1 MGRSW
6 DKTEND
12 GWLIRNRG
20 LYSPINVGFSQ
31 YIRVPFSTDRDDMVF
46 EHCNDCNASSPGPQK
61 MITGLTE
68 CPVLQDTVSPKRIEQ
83 D

>member
-61 MITGLTE
+61 NDHWFDRMSSAAGH
-68 CPVLQDTVSPKRIEQ
+68 SFPKK